1 MNISLLFI
9 FALIILIIMVIFNNS
24 ETFVPPKIEE
34 LDFIRMGVKEEPVI
48 EEPVIEEPV
57 IEEPVIEEPV
67 IEEPVINYINQDDSI
82 PPNYNLKENR
92 DKSNCLNSDSIYR
105 INSGRQ
111 PLQQEQYVSIYDSNF
126 GGLLGTQM
134 GLK

>member
-34 LDFIRMGVKEEPVI
+34 LDFIRMGVK
-48 EEPVIEEPV
+48 EEPV

>member
-34 LDFIRMGVKEEPVI
+34 LDFIRMGVKEDPVTEDPVI
-48 EEPVIEEPV
+48 EDS
-57 IEEPVIEEPV
+57 
-67 IEEPVINYINQDDSI
+67 VINYINQDDSI

>member
-1 MNISLLFI
+1 
-9 FALIILIIMVIFNNS
+9 MVIFNNS

-34 LDFIRMGVKEEPVI
+34 LDFIRMGVK
-48 EEPVIEEPV
+48 EEPV